1 MGRQP
6 AGQAVQRASLLKKV
20 AFVLKWIWGRRVPGR
35 ENSKFQEAGTG
46 LAQHT
51 GGSERS
57 QRGWNAVNIEEGYR
71 MSQ

>member
-51 GGSERS
+51 GGSLHS
-57 QRGWNAVNIEEGYR
+57 SHAGFFLNIEEGYR